1 MPRGKF
7 QIVLLA
13 MALLFANAWCVAQC
27 AVTPAPCHL
36 PPCHRHH
43 QSAKPC
49 ASSVVVEAANA
60 VPHSPLAEIAALPS
74 WEIRPGVPSRIA
86 APPAEAV
93 SPPPPLIATPIR
105 A

>member
-1 MPRGKF
+1 MARGKF

-27 AVTPAPCHL
+27 AVMPAPSHV

-43 QSAKPC
+43 QTAKPC

-60 VPHSPLAEIAALPS
+60 VPHSPLAVIAALPS
-74 WEIRPGVPSRIA
+74 WPTFPHVEGRLT